1 MQKYES
7 IFIAR
12 QDLSASQV
20 ETLTKGFSKII
31 KDGKGKVQKVE
42 PWGLRQLAYPIKKNK
57 KGHYVLLNIESPAD
71 ALHEMERNMRLS
83 EDILRFLTI
92 KTDEFSK
99 EPSKVLQTKSSYSSD
114 YEKAES
120 AAKETVNEKQFS

>member
-12 QDLSASQV
+12 QDLSTTQV
-20 ETLTKGFSKII
+20 EKLTKDFSKII
-31 KDGKGKVQKVE
+31 KDGNGKIQKVE
-42 PWGLRQLAYPIKKNK
+42 PWGLRQMSYPIKKNK
-57 KGHYVLLNIESPAD
+57 KGHYVLLNIEAPAD
-71 ALHEMERNMRLS
+71 TLHEMERNMRLS

-92 KTDEFSK
+92 KTNEFSK

-114 YEKAES
+114 TEKPEA
-120 AAKETVNEKQFS
+120 AAKETVNEK